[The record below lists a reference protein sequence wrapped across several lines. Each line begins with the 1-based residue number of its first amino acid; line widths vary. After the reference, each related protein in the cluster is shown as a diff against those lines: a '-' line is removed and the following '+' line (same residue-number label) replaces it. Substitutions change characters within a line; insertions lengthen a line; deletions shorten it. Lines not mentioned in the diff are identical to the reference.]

1 MGLFTIYKCIEKE
14 LEQGALRSEIF
25 EKHSAKSPADTAK
38 FAFMLASIPYPEL
51 RQKYLKLNA
60 FLFLL
65 LLCLPFL
72 TVMAEWPI
80 DFRESTLF
88 IAIKTLVPLLLAYFV
103 FHFHGGIYRILGLWC
118 LIDLFESILLQS
130 YTTGAGFAKVVLLFL
145 IVLSCFVLSKKVF
158 PNLKILGPRQDKQG
172 RYLL

>member
-14 LEQGALRSEIF
+14 LDQGVLRSEVF
-25 EKHSAKSPADTAK
+25 EKYSAKTPADTPK
-38 FAFMLASIPYPEL
+38 FAYMLASIPYPEL

-65 LLCLPFL
+65 LLCLPVF
-72 TVMAEWPI
+72 TVMVEWPI

-88 IAIKTLVPLLLAYFV
+88 IAIKTFVPLLLAYFV

-130 YTTGAGFAKVVLLFL
+130 FTTGAGFAKVLLLSL
-145 IVLSCFVLSKKVF
+145 IVLICFILSKRVF
-158 PNLKILGPRQDKQG
+158 PNLKILGPRQDSQG

>member
-14 LEQGALRSEIF
+14 LERGVSRTEVF
-25 EKHSAKSPADTAK
+25 DKYSAKTPTDTPKVAY
-38 FAFMLASIPYPEL
+38 MLASIPYQEL

-65 LLCLPFL
+65 LLSLPFL
-72 TVMAEWPI
+72 NVAAEWPI
-80 DFRESTLF
+80 DFREPTLF
-88 IAIKTLVPLLLAYFV
+88 IAIKTLVPLILSYFV

-118 LIDLFESILLQS
+118 LIDLLESLLLLS
-130 YTTGAGFAKVVLLFL
+130 FTTGAGFAKVVLLFL
-145 IVLSCFVLSKKVF
+145 IVAICLIFSKKVF
-158 PNLKILGPRQDKQG
+158 PNLKALGPRQDRQG